1 MPDAYK
7 PDVGMKRFGSPG
19 LRAKSVRPVPITS
32 ECIREDSLYL
42 VAGMITLS
50 SLPEHNL
57 HLSQNLELLGNKIH
71 HGPGCL

>member
-32 ECIREDSLYL
+32 ECIREDSL
-42 VAGMITLS
+42 
-50 SLPEHNL
+50 
-57 HLSQNLELLGNKIH
+57 
-71 HGPGCL
+71 